1 MGHGQGKAKDY
12 VPWFKVRDVP
22 SQGECREIQG
32 LITNRV
38 HHLLSKL
45 EYYVFVLAERWP
57 GVIDIREQYAL
68 LPLIET
74 LSISADLGIRHP
86 VIPGTRTP
94 VVMTTDLVLSVRL
107 RDETALIPISVKP
120 FSKILDSSEKGADRK
135 VRRTL
140 EKLIIEKTY
149 WARRGINC
157 QIITE
162 KSIPVLEAFNIGIF
176 RKSLISPKI
185 QNLAES
191 LIIFKDEFMGIWMKD
206 LKLEYLLS
214 RISEKIAKP
223 KNEVRELFAAASW
236 LSLID
241 IDLNRPIQDN
251 HEIALKNGKAN
262 SQYLRP
268 DLGALVYKCDDRLF
282 ENTMHAQTGS

>member
-1 MGHGQGKAKDY
+1 
-12 VPWFKVRDVP
+12 
-22 SQGECREIQG
+22 
-32 LITNRV
+32 
-38 HHLLSKL
+38 
-45 EYYVFVLAERWP
+45 
-57 GVIDIREQYAL
+57 
-68 LPLIET
+68 
-74 LSISADLGIRHP
+74 
-86 VIPGTRTP
+86 
-94 VVMTTDLVLSVRL
+94 
-107 RDETALIPISVKP
+107 
-120 FSKILDSSEKGADRK
+120 
-135 VRRTL
+135 
-140 EKLIIEKTY
+140 
-149 WARRGINC
+149 
-157 QIITE
+157 
-162 KSIPVLEAFNIGIF
+162 
-176 RKSLISPKI
+176 
-185 QNLAES
+185 
-191 LIIFKDEFMGIWMKD
+191 